1 MNSTYMTDVSNTLAE
16 RGARYGSFENHAAI
30 AQGLQE
36 VLWDTPNWYK
46 LPLDVRQCL
55 VVITD
60 KMARICNGDPDYTDN
75 YHDIQGYAKLV
86 EDRLLREQQER
97 KGELFE
103 AEEKPA
109 DILPIVRENVRLM
122 NEESE
127 PLTLPT
133 SDRNQVERDNTAWR
147 NEVIGEHNGTDPV
160 NGDWEAVGN
169 YRG

>member
-1 MNSTYMTDVSNTLAE
+1 MTSNVSDTLAE
-16 RGARYGSFENHAAI
+16 RGQRYGAFKDHASI

-36 VLWDTPNWYK
+36 VLWESPGWYR
-46 LPLDVRQCL
+46 LQPDVRQMC

-60 KMARICNGDPDYTDN
+60 KIARILNGDPDYTDN

-86 EDRLLREQQER
+86 EDRLLKEQKEQ

-103 AEEKPA
+103 APSEEDELERETREEHPFGGRA
-109 DILPIVRENVRLM
+109 SNNFDGAPISHGDKFNV
-122 NEESE
+122 
-127 PLTLPT
+127 
-133 SDRNQVERDNTAWR
+133 VE
-147 NEVIGEHNGTDPV
+147 PV

>member
-1 MNSTYMTDVSNTLAE
+1 MNDVSKTLEE
-16 RGARYGSFENHAAI
+16 RGTRYGAFRDHATI

-36 VLWDTPNWYK
+36 VLWESPGWYR
-46 LPLDVRQCL
+46 LQPDVRQMC

-60 KMARICNGDPDYTDN
+60 KIARILNGDPDYTDN

-86 EDRLLREQQER
+86 EDRLLKEQKAQ

-103 AEEKPA
+103 PPSEEEELERETVEEHPFARRDTTPFA
-109 DILPIVRENVRLM
+109 DNDLNKNL
-122 NEESE
+122 
-127 PLTLPT
+127 
-133 SDRNQVERDNTAWR
+133 DNYR
-147 NEVIGEHNGTDPV
+147 GPV